1 MKITKNPIRPV
12 RDVAPGFG
20 WADHRLLRDGH
31 LRACSSQALALY
43 LLLILAADGQ
53 GLSYYGDRLVRHLL
67 GLSGDQLE
75 NARDCLVRNGLV
87 AYEAPFYQ
95 VLAVPQACAAEGGAP
110 C

>member
-1 MKITKNPIRPV
+1 MNITKNPIRPV

-31 LRACSSQALALY
+31 LRACSTQALALY
-43 LLLILAADGQ
+43 LLLVLAADGQ

-87 AYEAPFYQ
+87 AYEAPLYQ
-95 VLAVPQACAAEGGAP
+95 VLAVPARPEGGAA